1 MLGTSAAKALRRCCG
16 NGPFPAAPSILDF
29 DHCSKASAVRL
40 RKPLEFV
47 ECQAVAA
54 ARRLA
59 AFCIAVHRND

>member
-40 RKPLEFV
+40 
-47 ECQAVAA
+47 AS
-54 ARRLA
+54 RLA